1 MSTAV
6 GPAVISVGLCTIDL
20 VQRVG
25 TIPAPGEKVQSSSV
39 ELAAGGP
46 AANAAVAVAAL
57 GGASR
62 LSTVL
67 GSHPLAQLAA
77 HDLAVCGVEVT
88 DVLPYRV
95 APPAVSAVSV
105 RESDGERT
113 VVSHNAAGVTA
124 AADVELGGA
133 GCLLVDGHHPD
144 LALRAARSAREL
156 GVPVLLDA
164 GSWKPV
170 LAELLS
176 YVDICACSAAF
187 RSPGELTSPVV
198 IRTAGPDP
206 VTWTAG
212 DAGGTVEVEPTEV
225 LDTVG
230 AGDVWHG
237 AAALAVARLGRVP
250 TAAEVPGVIEFA
262 NRAAAVRIGHEGAR
276 SWVAPMRRLAP

>member
-1 MSTAV
+1 MMTAV
-6 GPAVISVGLCTIDL
+6 VTVGLCTIDL
-20 VQRVG
+20 VQRVA
-25 TIPAPGEKVQSSSV
+25 TLPAPGEKVQSSSV

-57 GGASR
+57 GGTAR

-77 HDLAVCGVEVT
+77 RDLAACGVEVT

-105 RESDGERT
+105 READGERT
-113 VVSHNAAGVTA
+113 VVSHNAAGVAA
-124 AADVELGGA
+124 AADVDLAGA

-156 GVPVLLDA
+156 GIPVMLDA
-164 GSWKPV
+164 GSWKPI
-170 LAELLS
+170 LTELLS
-176 YVDICACSAAF
+176 YVDVCACSASFAA
-187 RSPGELTSPVV
+187 PAELTNPVV

-206 VTWTAG
+206 VRWTAG
-212 DAGGTVEVEPTEV
+212 GASGEVEVAPAEAR
-225 LDTVG
+225 DTVG

-237 AAALAVARLGRVP
+237 AAALAVARLGRIPGAADVP
-250 TAAEVPGVIEFA
+250 AVIEFA
-262 NRAAAVRIGHEGAR
+262 NRAAAVRIAHEGAR
-276 SWVAPMRRLAP
+276 SWVGPMRESAR

>member
-1 MSTAV
+1 MRS
-6 GPAVISVGLCTIDL
+6 PAVVSVGLCTVDL

-25 TIPAPGEKVQSSSV
+25 VLPAPGEKVQSSSV

-57 GGASR
+57 GGVSR
-62 LSTVL
+62 LFTVL

-77 HDLAVCGVEVT
+77 HDLAACGVEVT

-105 RESDGERT
+105 READGERT
-113 VVSHNAAGVTA
+113 VVSHNASGVVA
-124 AADVELGGA
+124 VADVELGGA
-133 GCLLVDGHHPD
+133 GCLLLDGHHPD
-144 LALRAARSAREL
+144 LALRAARAARAL
-156 GVPVLLDA
+156 GIPVVLDA

-170 LAELLS
+170 LADLLS
-176 YVDICACSAAF
+176 YVDVCACSSSFAA
-187 RSPGELTSPVV
+187 PAELTNPVV

-206 VTWTAG
+206 VTWRADG
-212 DAGGTVEVEPTEV
+212 SGGSVEVPAAEAR
-225 LDTVG
+225 DTVG

-250 TAAEVPGVIEFA
+250 VAAEVPAVIEFA

-276 SWVAPMRRLAP
+276 SWVVPMRGLAS

>member
-1 MSTAV
+1 MSTPVVVA
-6 GPAVISVGLCTIDL
+6 VGLCTVDL

-25 TIPAPGEKVQSSSV
+25 ALPAPGEKVQSSSV

-57 GGASR
+57 GGTAR

-77 HDLAVCGVEVT
+77 RDLAACGVEVT

-113 VVSHNAAGVTA
+113 VVSHNAAGVA
-124 AADVELGGA
+124 AAAEVDLAGA
-133 GCLLVDGHHPD
+133 GCLLVDGHHPE

-170 LAELLS
+170 LADLLS

-187 RSPGELTSPVV
+187 RSRARLPCPVV

-212 DAGGTVEVEPTEV
+212 ESGGVVEVEPTEV

-250 TAAEVPGVIEFA
+250 AADEVPGVIEYA

-276 SWVAPMRRLAP
+276 AWVTPMRRLAS